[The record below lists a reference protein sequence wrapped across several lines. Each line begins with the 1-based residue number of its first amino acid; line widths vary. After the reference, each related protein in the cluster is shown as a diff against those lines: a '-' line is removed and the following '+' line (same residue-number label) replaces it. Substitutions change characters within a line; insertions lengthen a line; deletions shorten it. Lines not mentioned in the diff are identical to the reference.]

1 MAAHRLDQA
10 RAAHRGYFRWRR
22 LSRVAIVAFGV
33 FAVMFSLW
41 ALPWLPRG
49 LNTDDYT
56 PQLALSVYLM
66 AGVAAA
72 AVFALAFQEL
82 ARRDRESLMV
92 WGTVFDEVSGLHNRT
107 YLYDRLSLECEKA
120 ARNGGVF
127 SIVALQIRLGGSAP
141 GSSPALPTSALQ
153 DIGTLLDCLTHPSD
167 LVAILSGAEL
177 AVLAVGVDRNDRASL
192 QERLRGAVAAGL
204 PRLLKDPAPISVRC
218 GGATYGEDS
227 TDPGTLIQTAR
238 QAAILIP
245 RGPAQ
250 AA

>member
-1 MAAHRLDQA
+1 MSDAAGESRAEVSTSLARREALAAHTETVAAHRLDQA
-10 RAAHRGYFRWRR
+10 KAAHRGYFRWRR

-33 FAVMFSLW
+33 FAVVFLLW

-82 ARRDRESLMV
+82 ARRDRESLMM
-92 WGTVFDEVSGLHNRT
+92 WGTLFDEVSGLHNRT

-127 SIVALQIRLGGSAP
+127 SVIALQIRLGGSVP
-141 GSSPALPTSALQ
+141 GSSPALPASALQ
-153 DIGTLLDCLTHPSD
+153 DIGTLVDCLTHPSD
-167 LVAILSGAEL
+167 LVALLGSAEL
-177 AVLAVGVDRNDRASL
+177 ARNWRNKFKRSL
-192 QERLRGAVAAGL
+192 N
-204 PRLLKDPAPISVRC
+204 
-218 GGATYGEDS
+218 
-227 TDPGTLIQTAR
+227 
-238 QAAILIP
+238 
-245 RGPAQ
+245 
-250 AA
+250 